1 MRPNNLPKEVFYSA
15 PEGELSAISGTGQNN
30 FGRRNK
36 GFLVVVGD
44 AGSDSGFQNS
54 NIIYISGDAGE
65 NLGGENKG
73 TIIVEGSIESLHEKA
88 SGTIIASEVSDSKGR
103 NWLEPDGRKAK
114 RIIAKV
120 KKKLMKKGLKKE
132 LKRQRL
138 ELSWVDL

>member
-1 MRPNNLPKEVFYSA
+1 MRPKSVFYSA
-15 PEGELSAISGTGQNN
+15 PKGELRTISGTAQDN
-30 FGRRNK
+30 FGRWNK

-44 AGSDSGFQNS
+44 AGSDCGFLNS

-65 NLGGENKG
+65 NLGGENTG

-103 NWLEPDGRKAK
+103 DWLEPDGRKAK

-120 KKKLMKKGLKKE
+120 KKKLMKKGLEKD
-132 LKRQRL
+132 LKHQSL